1 MVVIL
6 GLEWG
11 VGRELLGTEFPFCK
25 MKKFWRSAAEQQKCM
40 NIHFF
45 FLVLSL
51 PFILKIFMAVQ
62 LIYNVVLI
70 SGVQPSV
77 SVIRISTYEYTLT

>member
-51 PFILKIFMAVQ
+51 PFI
-62 LIYNVVLI
+62 
-70 SGVQPSV
+70 
-77 SVIRISTYEYTLT
+77 

>member
-6 GLEWG
+6 GLEGG

-51 PFILKIFMAVQ
+51 PFILKNF
-62 LIYNVVLI
+62 Y
-70 SGVQPSV
+70 G
-77 SVIRISTYEYTLT
+77 STVDLQCCVNFRCTAKCFSYTYIHL